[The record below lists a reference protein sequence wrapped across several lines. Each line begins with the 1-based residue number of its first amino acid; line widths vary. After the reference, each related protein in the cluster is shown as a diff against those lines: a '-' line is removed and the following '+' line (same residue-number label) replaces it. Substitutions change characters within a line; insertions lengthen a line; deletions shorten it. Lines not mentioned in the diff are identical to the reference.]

1 MTLRCKGMNRTK
13 RICGLI
19 LTLLIFPALV
29 TNAYAHTSVYESGYK
44 VGKQDAVYDL
54 SNPVGGC
61 NALGGFGD
69 NATQLQIDPCDQG
82 YDDPYSALDHTSVY
96 ESGYKVGK
104 QDAVYDLSN
113 PVGGCSGFADIG
125 TQQEIDTCHQGYN
138 DAYNYFCGIHGHTP
152 SEYTCRIKY
161 SVPSFPTATLLTA
174 PRYIWQFA
182 DKDVKRI
189 RFKFDKVYQA
199 IDKFSSLW
207 KAQVSPDITGYCPTC
222 PLKDPC
228 LGWHFARSDKL
239 SFEDVARRRAAF
251 NLSKIREEISDT
263 DRWKVYV
270 SIRNAEERHQDGWA
284 LTGLKLAT
292 SEKPINQQIVFTS
305 AEDRPFGNF
314 IDFSVGDFVTISDG
328 NPNLESN
335 PTAIITNIDLERSS
349 VTLQSIRNDLYVLT
363 YDNRQTATVT
373 MDRFDFDKGLTNIR
387 YLDSFFRNSPYADRI
402 RQGAAV

>member
-1 MTLRCKGMNRTK
+1 VDSQILEHNKKLIHAIKDITTRT
-13 RICGLI
+13 
-19 LTLLIFPALV
+19 T
-29 TNAYAHTSVYESGYK
+29 T
-44 VGKQDAVYDL
+44 
-54 SNPVGGC
+54 
-61 NALGGFGD
+61 
-69 NATQLQIDPCDQG
+69 
-82 YDDPYSALDHTSVY
+82 
-96 ESGYKVGK
+96 
-104 QDAVYDLSN
+104 
-113 PVGGCSGFADIG
+113 
-125 TQQEIDTCHQGYN
+125 
-138 DAYNYFCGIHGHTP
+138 

-174 PRYIWQFA
+174 PRYTWQFA

-189 RFKFDKVYQA
+189 RFKFDKIYQA
-199 IDKFSSLW
+199 IDKFISLW

-239 SFEDVARRRAAF
+239 SFEDLARRRAAF

-292 SEKPINQQIVFTS
+292 SEKPINQEIVFTS
-305 AEDRPFGNF
+305 AEDRPVGNF

-328 NPNLESN
+328 NPNLGNN

-363 YDNRQTATVT
+363 YDNRQTATFT
-373 MDRFDFDKGLTNIR
+373 MDRFDFDKGLTTIR

-402 RQGAAV
+402 LGQGAAV